1 MIMTKN
7 KISTVLAAAVVSII
21 FFGSSTLQAGG
32 EAGPIRLRDQGHFY
46 VGIRTFEIP
55 DNPNAGRFGAGG
67 LGVYGQMYVG
77 FQLVENP
84 TQKYPLVLVHG
95 GGGQT
100 TDWMSTPDGRD
111 GWLDYYLA
119 AGFDVYYVDRPAHG
133 RSPSNTRYGELQ
145 DPPSSGVIGFLANS
159 DQYPG
164 KGDPRHEMTLNQL
177 ASSNPGP
184 TVDDNMLKE
193 NFAELLDRI
202 GPAIILTQSAGGPSG
217 WLAMDARPELVKGV
231 LAVETRGVEGLP
243 LTWVPALAEGES
255 LEMVEVPASG
265 EGLSPCNMQQEGTV
279 RMLKNFKNIPIL
291 GIVSPMSPMFT
302 SSFHCTLDLINQAGG
317 KATLLRLKEDAG
329 IDGNGHFMQG
339 AYNNAEIA
347 RLMIEWLEKIE

>member
-1 MIMTKN
+1 MSIDSISRLTTKIVLMIC
-7 KISTVLAAAVVSII
+7 VLCSPI
-21 FFGSSTLQAGG
+21 TYAGG

-46 VGIRTFEIP
+46 VGIRTFEIKG
-55 DNPNAGRFGAGG
+55 NPNAGPFGAAG

-77 FQLVENP
+77 FQLPENR
-84 TQKYPLVLVHG
+84 TQKYPLILVHG

-119 AGFDVYYVDRPAHG
+119 AGFDVYFVDRPAHG
-133 RSPSNTRYGELQ
+133 RSPSNTRYGQLQ
-145 DPPSSGVIGFLANS
+145 DPPSSGAIGFLAKS

-164 KGDPRHEMTLNQL
+164 KGDPKHEMTLNQL

-184 TVDDNMLKE
+184 TVDNNMLKE
-193 NFAELLDRI
+193 NFAELLDRV

-217 WLAMDARPELVKGV
+217 WLAIDARPELVKGV
-231 LAVETRGVEGLP
+231 LAVETRGIEGLP
-243 LTWVPALAEGES
+243 LTWKPALAEGES
-255 LEMVEVPASG
+255 IQFESVASEG
-265 EGLSPCNMQQEGTV
+265 EGLRPCNMQPEDNV
-279 RMLKNFKNIPIL
+279 RKLPNFKGIPVL

-302 SSFHCTLDLINQAGG
+302 PAFHCTINQINQAGG
-317 KATLLRLKEDAG
+317 NATLLRLKEDAG

-347 RLMIEWLEKIE
+347 KLMIEWLEKIE